1 MLKLQLMNKVTI
13 EELQKNFEEYL
24 DKVQEG
30 ESFLVA
36 SEYGEVI
43 LTQSREEDDD
53 IVRIYTDHEEG
64 S

>member
-1 MLKLQLMNKVTI
+1 MNKVTI
-13 EELQKNFEEYL
+13 EELQENFEEYL

-30 ESFLVA
+30 ESFLVS

-53 IVRIYTDHEEG
+53 IMRIYTDHEEG

>member
-1 MLKLQLMNKVTI
+1 MNKVTI